1 MSKSK
6 TSSARGAAGN
16 ILIFLVGLVL
26 SGSAI
31 AKFVHVPAVVK
42 QLAMIGFG
50 GGRLMIIATL
60 ELLSAVLVLIFRTRS
75 VGLLLASAYMGGA
88 IAAHLGH
95 GEPLYQPAFILGLL
109 WVGCY
114 LRHPE
119 LLWSFHPQP
128 DQRLKE
134 SKTQRYAAPAQ
145 LETRIENRF

>member
-6 TSSARGAAGN
+6 TNSASGVAGN

-26 SGSAI
+26 FGSAI
-31 AKFVHVPAVVK
+31 AKFAHVPAVVK

-50 GGRLMIIATL
+50 GGRLMVIAAL
-60 ELLSAVLVLIFRTRS
+60 ELLSSVLVLISRTRS

-95 GEPLYQPAFILGLL
+95 GEQLYQPAFILGLL
-109 WVGCY
+109 WAGCY

-119 LLWSFHPQP
+119 LLWSFHPHP
-128 DQRLKE
+128 DERPKE
-134 SKTQRYAAPAQ
+134 SQTQRYTAPAQ
-145 LETRIENRF
+145 LETRTENRF

>member
-6 TSSARGAAGN
+6 RSSARGVAGN

-26 SGSAI
+26 FGSAI
-31 AKFVHVPAVVK
+31 SKFAHVPAVVK
-42 QLAMIGFG
+42 QLETIGFG
-50 GGRLMIIATL
+50 GGRLMFIATL
-60 ELLSAVLVLIFRTRS
+60 ELLSAVLVLILRTRS

-95 GEPLYQPAFILGLL
+95 GEPIYQPAFILGLL
-109 WVGCY
+109 WAGCY

-119 LLWSFHPQP
+119 LLWSFHPHM
-128 DQRLKE
+128 DQRPKE

-145 LETRIENRF
+145 LEIPTENRF